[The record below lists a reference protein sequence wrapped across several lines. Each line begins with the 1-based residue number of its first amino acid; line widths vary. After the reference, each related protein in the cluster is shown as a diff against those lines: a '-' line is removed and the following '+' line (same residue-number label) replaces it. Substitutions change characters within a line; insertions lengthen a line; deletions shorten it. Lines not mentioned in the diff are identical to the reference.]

1 MGKGN
6 MESNNTN
13 QNEMTI
19 SSAHKGITL
28 IDFWTPWCIPCKTQ
42 AVILNELS
50 QRLKGIVKIVRV
62 NIDESENDLIRTKI
76 HAVPTLCLLKDGKE
90 IKRFIGVQPLE
101 ILMDTIARYV
111 D

>member
-42 AVILNELS
+42 AVILN
-50 QRLKGIVKIVRV
+50 
-62 NIDESENDLIRTKI
+62 DLIRTKI